1 MINVIKTTLIII
13 LTTSFNIQMTSAQ
26 QTIFEK
32 TAGRETATYFE
43 VIEFYKNLAKNS
55 DLIKMEVKGET
66 DAGYPLHLILISSD
80 KTFDP
85 KNWHKQ
91 KKVVFMI
98 NNGIHPGEPDG
109 IDASMML
116 VRDIINKKVVLP
128 DNVALGV
135 IPVYNIG
142 GALNRS
148 GYSRVNQDGP
158 LEYGFRGNA
167 QNRDLNRDFTKNDT
181 KNSRSF
187 AEIFHYLNPD
197 VLVDTHVS
205 DGADYQYTMTLITTQ
220 YNKQGPVLGDW
231 VKNTFEPALFEG
243 MKNKNHEMIPYV
255 NVDGTDPSKG
265 FSQFNDAPRYSS
277 GYAALFNTISF
288 MPETHMLKPYKA
300 RTYSTYELLKTFIE
314 TNSRYAK
321 EIKNVRKKAIENT
334 IEQSDFPLSWKLD
347 PKQFTEITFK
357 GYEPGSK
364 TSLISGLP
372 ILFYDHSKPFTK
384 PIKFYDVYTAQN
396 IVSKPKAYIIPQGWW
411 KVIEILSLNKVKME
425 RIEKDS
431 VIEVSA
437 FRINNMKAMTNPYE
451 GHYKNTKVEGEWKKE
466 KIQFLKGDYVIYL
479 NQEAN
484 RYLVEMLEPTGDDSF
499 LSWNFFDGVMQAK
512 EYYSD
517 YRWNPVAEKFLDA
530 NPKLKEELEEKK
542 KADSSFANSTSA
554 QLNFIFK
561 NSPWYEPTH
570 KRYPVFRLE
579 E

>member
-1 MINVIKTTLIII
+1 MA
-13 LTTSFNIQMTSAQ
+13 SAQ
-26 QTIFEK
+26 KTIFEK
-32 TAGRETATYFE
+32 TDGRETATYFE
-43 VIEFYKNLAKNS
+43 VIDFYTNLAKKS
-55 DLIKMEVKGET
+55 DLLKIETRGMT
-66 DAGYPLHLILISSD
+66 DAGYPLHLILISGD
-80 KTFDP
+80 KKFDP
-85 KNWHKQ
+85 AEWHKQ
-91 KKVVFMI
+91 NKVVFMI

-116 VRDIINKKVVLP
+116 VRDIIDKKVLLP
-128 DNVALGV
+128 DNVAIGV

-142 GALNRS
+142 GALNRT
-148 GYSRVNQDGP
+148 GYSRVNQEGP
-158 LEYGFRGNA
+158 LEYGFRGNS

-181 KNSRSF
+181 KNARSF

-205 DGADYQYTMTLITTQ
+205 DGADYQHTMTLITTQ

-231 VKNTFEPALFEG
+231 VKQTFEPALFDG
-243 MKNKNHEMIPYV
+243 MKKKKHDMVPYV
-255 NVDGTDPSKG
+255 NVDGTDPSVG

-300 RTYSTYELLKTFIE
+300 RTQSTYDLLKTFLE
-314 TNSRYAK
+314 TNARFAK
-321 EIKNVRKKAIENT
+321 EIKEVRKKAIENT
-334 IEQSDFPLSWKLD
+334 IHQKDFPLSWKLD
-347 PKQFTEITFK
+347 RKQFTEITFK

-364 TSLISGLP
+364 TSKVSGLP

-384 PIKFYDVYTAQN
+384 QVKFYDVYTGQN
-396 IVSKPKAYIIPQGWW
+396 ITSKPKAYIIPQGWW

-425 RIEKDS
+425 RLEKDS
-431 VIEVSA
+431 VIEVNA
-437 FRINNMKAMTNPYE
+437 YRIENLRAMPNAYE
-451 GHYKNTKVEGEWKKE
+451 GHHKNTKVEGAWNKE
-466 KIQFLKGDYVIYL
+466 KILFLKGDYIIHL
-479 NQEAN
+479 KQATN
-484 RYLVEMLEPTGDDSF
+484 RYLVEMLEPMGDDSF

-517 YRWNPVAEKFLDA
+517 YRWNPVAEKYLND
-530 NPKLKEELEEKK
+530 NPALRKELEQKK
-542 KADSSFANSTSA
+542 ETDSTFANNTAA
-554 QLNFIFK
+554 QLDFVFK

>member
-1 MINVIKTTLIII
+1 MA
-13 LTTSFNIQMTSAQ
+13 FAQ

-32 TAGRETATYFE
+32 TDGRETATYFE
-43 VIEFYKNLAKNS
+43 VIEFYTNLSKKS
-55 DLIKMEVKGET
+55 DLIKIEVKGET

-85 KNWHKQ
+85 KEWHKQ
-91 KKVVFMI
+91 NKVVFMI

-116 VRDIINKKVVLP
+116 VRDIITKKVVLP
-128 DNVALGV
+128 DNVVIGV

-181 KNSRSF
+181 KNARSF

-220 YNKQGPVLGDW
+220 YNKQGALLGNW
-231 VKNTFEPALFEG
+231 VKSNFEPALFEG
-243 MKNKNHEMIPYV
+243 MKNKKQDMIPYV
-255 NVDGTDPSKG
+255 NVDGTDPSVG
-265 FSQFNDAPRYSS
+265 FPQFNDAPRYSS

-288 MPETHMLKPYKA
+288 MPETHMLKPYKD
-300 RTYSTYELLKTFIE
+300 RTYATYELLKTFIE
-314 TNSRYAK
+314 TNSHFAK
-321 EIKNVRKKAIENT
+321 EIKEVRKKAIANT
-334 IEQSDFPLSWKLD
+334 IQQKDFPLSWKPD
-347 PKQFTEITFK
+347 QKKFTEITFK
-357 GYEPGSK
+357 GYAPGSK
-364 TSLISGLP
+364 TSKVSGLP

-384 PIKFYDVYTAQN
+384 PIKFYDVYTGQN
-396 IVSKPKAYIIPQGWW
+396 IVSKPKAYIIPKGWW
-411 KVIEILSLNKVKME
+411 KVIDILTLNGVKME
-425 RIEKDS
+425 RLEKDS
-431 VIEVSA
+431 IMEVNA
-437 FRINNMKAMTNPYE
+437 FRIENLKAMPNAYE
-451 GHYKNTKVEGEWKKE
+451 GHHKNTKVDGEWKKE
-466 KIQFLKGDYVIYL
+466 KVPFLKGDYLIYL
-479 NQEAN
+479 NQETN
-484 RYLVEMLEPTGDDSF
+484 RYLVEMLEPMGDDSF

-517 YRWNPVAEKFLDA
+517 YRWNPVAEKYLEK
-530 NPKLKEELEEKK
+530 NPALREELEKK
-542 KADSSFANSTSA
+542 KKSDTTFANSTAA
-554 QLNFIFK
+554 QLDFVFK
-561 NSPWYEPTH
+561 NSTWYEPTH
-570 KRYPVFRLE
+570 KRYPVFRVE

>member
-1 MINVIKTTLIII
+1 MA
-13 LTTSFNIQMTSAQ
+13 SAQ

-32 TAGRETATYFE
+32 TDGRETATYFE
-43 VIEFYKNLAKNS
+43 VIDFYTNLAKKT
-55 DLIKMEVKGET
+55 DLIKMETKGQT
-66 DAGYPLHLILISSD
+66 DAGYPLHLIMISND
-80 KTFDP
+80 KNFDP
-85 KNWHKQ
+85 AKWHKQ
-91 KKVVFMI
+91 NKVVFMI

-116 VRDIINKKVVLP
+116 VRDIVNKKVTLP
-128 DNVALGV
+128 ENVAIGV

-181 KNSRSF
+181 KNARSF

-205 DGADYQYTMTLITTQ
+205 DGADYQYTMTLITNQ
-220 YNKQGPVLGDW
+220 YNKLGPVLGDW
-231 VKNTFEPALFEG
+231 VKQSLEPALFEG
-243 MKNKNHEMIPYV
+243 MKEKKHEMVPYV
-255 NVDGTDPSKG
+255 NVDGTDPSVG
-265 FSQFNDAPRYSS
+265 FPMFNDAPRYSS

-288 MPETHMLKPYKA
+288 MPETHMLKPYKD
-300 RTYSTYELLKTFIE
+300 RTYATYELLKTFIE
-314 TNSRYAK
+314 INSRFAK
-321 EIKNVRKKAIENT
+321 EIKEVRKKAIANT
-334 IEQSDFPLSWKLD
+334 IHQKDFPLSWKLD
-347 PKQFTEITFK
+347 PKQFTEIDFK
-357 GYEPGSK
+357 GYETGSK
-364 TSLISGLP
+364 TSQVSSLP

-384 PIKFYDVYTAQN
+384 QVKYYDVYTGQN

-411 KVIEILSLNKVKME
+411 KVIEILHLNKVRME
-425 RIEKDS
+425 RLKIDS
-431 VIEVSA
+431 LIEVNA
-437 FRINNMKAMTNPYE
+437 FRIDNLKAMPNAYE
-451 GHYKNTKVEGEWKKE
+451 GHHKNTKVEGTWNKE

-479 NQEAN
+479 NQETN

-512 EYYSD
+512 EYYSE
-517 YRWNPVAEKFLDA
+517 YRWNPVAEKYLDSHLA
-530 NPKLKEELEEKK
+530 LRQELESRKK
-542 KADSSFANSTSA
+542 SDSTFAKSTAA
-554 QLNFIFK
+554 QLDFIFK